1 MNGSGNKDFHLATKR
16 EKVISFEAKWM
27 GLESPMVGEVSQTH
41 KDKHGVFLEG
51 GRRSVREEEGVSGVS
66 KRAAGAG

>member
-16 EKVISFEAKWM
+16 EKVISFETKWM

-51 GRRSVREEEGVSGVS
+51 GRSVREEEGVSGVS